1 MDFRAAPVMLHKPAT
16 GKPAKESCPL
26 ATISYLTR
34 IEFGEGE
41 AARLPALCREVGM
54 ARPLLV
60 TDAGLTALG
69 LTARIAAL
77 FQGAPPVYDATPA
90 NPTEAAVLDALARYK
105 AEGCDGVLAV
115 GGGSSLDLAKA
126 VRLLA
131 VHAPPL
137 ARYAAVEGGVARI
150 AGPLPPMIA
159 VPTTA
164 GTGSEVG
171 RGAVIVMA
179 DGRKLGVLS
188 PLLLPSVAVCDPQ
201 LTYGLPPGLT
211 AATGMDALAHCLETY
226 MSAAVNP
233 PADAIALEG
242 LARGYGALGRAVADG
257 NDKAARWDMMM
268 AAMEGAMAFQKGLGA
283 VHALSHPLGALPGAP
298 LHHGTL
304 NAVLLPAVLR
314 FNREAIGD
322 KWQKLEAILGGAPDE
337 RIATLNDDLGL
348 PAGLSAMGV
357 GEEQLPTI
365 AAAALNDHCH
375 ATNPRRAT
383 QADYL
388 ALLREAF

>member
-1 MDFRAAPVMLHKPAT
+1 M
-16 GKPAKESCPL
+16 

-34 IEFGEGE
+34 IEFDEGL
-41 AARLPALCREVGM
+41 AARLPDFCAELGM

-69 LTARIAAL
+69 LTARIGGAFAAL
-77 FQGAPPVYDATPA
+77 PAVYDGTPA
-90 NPTEAAVLDALARYK
+90 NPTEAAVLEALALYR
-105 AEGCDGVLAV
+105 ERDCDGVLAV

-131 VHAPPL
+131 VHEPPL
-137 ARYAAVEGGVARI
+137 ARYAAVEGGGARI
-150 AGPLPPMIA
+150 KGPLPPMIA
-159 VPTTA
+159 APTTA

-171 RGAVIVMA
+171 RGAVIVMR
-179 DGRKLGVLS
+179 DGRKLGMLS
-188 PLLLPSVAVCDPQ
+188 PLLLPSIAVCDPE
-201 LTYGLPPGLT
+201 LTYGLPPLLT

-226 MSAAVNP
+226 MSPAVNP

-242 LARGYGALGRAVADG
+242 LVRGNAALRRAVADG
-257 NDKAARWDMMM
+257 GDKAARWDMMM

-283 VHALSHPLGALPGAP
+283 VHALSHPLGALPGLP

-314 FNREAIGD
+314 FNRAAIGA
-322 KWQKLEAILGGAPDE
+322 KWDWLAELLRGPPDE
-337 RIATLNDDLGL
+337 RIDRLNRDIGL

-357 GEEQLPTI
+357 AKGQLPGI
-365 AAAALNDHCH
+365 AAAALKDHCH
-375 ATNPRRAT
+375 ATNPRRAS

-388 ALLREAF
+388 ALLDEAF

>member
-1 MDFRAAPVMLHKPAT
+1 MT
-16 GKPAKESCPL
+16 
-26 ATISYLTR
+26 TINYLTR
-34 IEFGEGE
+34 IEFDEGL
-41 AARLPALCREVGM
+41 AARLPDFCRELGM

-60 TDAGLTALG
+60 TDAGLTSLG
-69 LTARIAAL
+69 LTARIAGL
-77 FQGAPPVYDATPA
+77 FADPPPVYDGTPA
-90 NPTEAAVLDALARYK
+90 NPTEAAVLEALARYK

-131 VHAPPL
+131 VHEPPL

-159 VPTTA
+159 APTTA

-171 RGAVIVMA
+171 RGAVIIMA

-188 PLLLPSVAVCDPQ
+188 PLLLPSIAVCDPE
-201 LTYGLPPGLT
+201 LTYGLPPLLT
-211 AATGMDALAHCLETY
+211 AATGMDALAHCLETF
-226 MSAAVNP
+226 MAPAVNP

-242 LARGYGALGRAVADG
+242 LARGYGAIRRAVADG
-257 NDKAARWDMMM
+257 RDRQARWDMMM

-283 VHALSHPLGALPGAP
+283 VHALSHPLGALKGLT

-314 FNREAIGD
+314 FNRDVIGG
-322 KWQKLEAILGGAPDE
+322 KWQRMEQVLGGAPDA
-337 RIATLNDDLGL
+337 RIAALNRDLGL
-348 PAGLSAMGV
+348 PEGLSAMGV
-357 GEEQLPTI
+357 TEAQLPVI
-365 AAAALNDHCH
+365 AEAAMKDHCH
-375 ATNPRRAT
+375 ATNPRRASE
-383 QADYL
+383 AEYL
-388 ALLREAF
+388 ALLHAAF

>member
-1 MDFRAAPVMLHKPAT
+1 M
-16 GKPAKESCPL
+16 

-41 AARLPALCREVGM
+41 AARLPAFCRELGM

-69 LTARIAAL
+69 LTARVAGGFEAAP
-77 FQGAPPVYDATPA
+77 AVYDATPA
-90 NPTEAAVLDALARYK
+90 NPTEAAVLAALAIYR

-115 GGGSSLDLAKA
+115 GGGSSLDLGKA

-131 VHAPPL
+131 VHEPPL

-188 PLLLPSVAVCDPQ
+188 PLLLPSIAVCDPE
-201 LTYGLPPGLT
+201 LTYGLPPLLT

-242 LARGYGALGRAVADG
+242 LARGHAALRRAVADG
-257 NDKAARWDMMM
+257 TDKAARWDMMM
-268 AAMEGAMAFQKGLGA
+268 SAMEGAMAFQKGLGA

-314 FNREAIGD
+314 FNRPAIGA
-322 KWQKLEAILGGAPDE
+322 KWERLAELLDGAPDQ
-337 RIATLNDDLGL
+337 RIAGLNADLGL
-348 PAGLSAMGV
+348 PAGLEAMGV
-357 GEEQLPTI
+357 GAAALPAI
-365 AAAALNDHCH
+365 AAAAMKDHCH
-375 ATNPRRAT
+375 ATNPRRASE
-383 QADYL
+383 ADYL